1 MDVEERQG
9 IAVVE
14 AGTREGKVVSTPMG
28 TKPYWLK
35 QLGSESC
42 RWAAAAARMPRPAE
56 ARGEEAARADV
67 AAAKAGRGEALA
79 TAKGTAAAGAT
90 TAATTAATAMTDEA
104 GWAAAARAEEAK
116 AAVARAVDA
125 EDAAEAKAGRE
136 AAADTAH
143 KRLGKYFGRLLH
155 CAPLWCQLVTPHSV
169 AGGPVVC
176 IPTWAIWG
184 IRFTTTP

>member
-1 MDVEERQG
+1 M
-9 IAVVE
+9 
-14 AGTREGKVVSTPMG
+14 
-28 TKPYWLK
+28 
-35 QLGSESC
+35 
-42 RWAAAAARMPRPAE
+42 
-56 ARGEEAARADV
+56 
-67 AAAKAGRGEALA
+67 A

-155 CAPLWCQLVTPHSV
+155 CTSVVSAGHTPLRSRWPSSMHPDKGHLGDSVHHNTMRSKHNAIHSRSSWRRRCRCRWRSRRSDLDSC
-169 AGGPVVC
+169 G
-176 IPTWAIWG
+176 
-184 IRFTTTP
+184 